1 MRRIRSWLFITLD
14 GVVESPEKWV
24 RFNDE
29 IGQAIEAEMQAAD
42 ALLLGRRTY
51 EVFAASWPQ
60 RTAENDPG
68 APWMNET
75 PKYVVSTTLEAP
87 EWQSTTVIRGDVREG
102 VSQLKEKPGKDIS
115 VNGSAT
121 LVRSLLPTGLI
132 DELRLF
138 VMPVLA
144 GAGGRFPQGDD
155 EVALELTDSRSFSNG
170 VASLTY
176 RPTQAD
182 TRS

>member
-1 MRRIRSWLFITLD
+1 MRKIRSWMFITLD

-29 IGQAIEAEMQAAD
+29 LGQAIDDEMQAAD

-60 RTAENDPG
+60 RTADDDPG
-68 APWMNET
+68 APWMNQT
-75 PKYVVSTTLEAP
+75 PKYVVSTTLGAP
-87 EWQSTTVIRGDVREG
+87 EWQNTTVIQRDVAEE
-102 VSQLKEKPGKDIS
+102 VTQLKQGPGKDIS

-121 LVRSLLPTGLI
+121 LVRSLLAAGLI

-144 GAGGRFPQGDD
+144 GSGAQFPQGDD
-155 EVALELTDSRSFSNG
+155 EVALALSDSRTFSNG

-176 RPTQAD
+176 QPTQA
-182 TRS
+182 